1 MSSVSCTSADSC
13 TAVGDYTDKAR
24 NQQGF
29 VVAEKN
35 GGWGK
40 AVALPGLA
48 ALGGGEVSQVS
59 CSSAGDCTTG
69 GSYSDKAGGQ
79 GWVADEKNGIWGKA
93 IAVPGL
99 EALNKGGGVDV
110 YSLSCGAAG
119 SCVIVGDYAN
129 KFSNDEGWVA
139 VEKNGVWG
147 KAFEPPGLAA
157 LNGSSGGGNAETDSV
172 SCASAGN
179 CTAVGLYGDPYS
191 DGFVAVE
198 KNGVWAKATGL
209 GLGGRIA
216 GADSVS
222 CGSPGNC
229 AAGGF
234 DSDGTGSINQAWVA
248 AERNGRWVNDTGVP
262 GLRALNKGGEADVET
277 TSCPATGGCVA
288 AGYYTAG
295 SGLFNGFVVSQTG

>member
-1 MSSVSCTSADSC
+1 METVSCASAGSCAAGGFYRDRHRHRQAFVVAERNGRWRRVIEVPGLGTLYVKKGTAGVSSVSCTSADSC
-13 TAVGDYTDKAR
+13 TAVGNYTDKAR

-59 CSSAGDCTTG
+59 FRVALSGRLHDRRVLLEQSS
-69 GSYSDKAGGQ
+69 GGQ

-157 LNGSSGGGNAETDSV
+157 LNGSSGGGNAGITSSGIVRVGGQLHGRRSLRRSV
-172 SCASAGN
+172 
-179 CTAVGLYGDPYS
+179 
-191 DGFVAVE
+191 
-198 KNGVWAKATGL
+198 
-209 GLGGRIA
+209 
-216 GADSVS
+216 
-222 CGSPGNC
+222 
-229 AAGGF
+229 
-234 DSDGTGSINQAWVA
+234 Q
-248 AERNGRWVNDTGVP
+248 
-262 GLRALNKGGEADVET
+262 
-277 TSCPATGGCVA
+277 
-288 AGYYTAG
+288 
-295 SGLFNGFVVSQTG
+295 